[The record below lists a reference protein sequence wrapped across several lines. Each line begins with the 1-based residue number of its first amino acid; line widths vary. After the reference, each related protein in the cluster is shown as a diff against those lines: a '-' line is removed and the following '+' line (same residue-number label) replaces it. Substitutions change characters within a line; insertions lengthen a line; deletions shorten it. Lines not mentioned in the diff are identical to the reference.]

1 MAPDYYHLNGPGHQ
15 GPRRN
20 ESQHR
25 PQGPAPGP
33 LPRGNPQGQP
43 QGQPPMPPAPPRN
56 ILPVDLRGG
65 PPVQIVDITQEL
77 PMSQSDMQEEL
88 TDYIVFQYEKVADK
102 DALDDYGQPKWPS
115 WEKAIRVEDR
125 SISKRT
131 AADKVR
137 QLNQTTKGIIDKKNS
152 LTPALKRQIDS
163 TLEYLMKRE
172 PDPINFHWYLAQI
185 DHQLRRIKSYH
196 PVESNPHYVSIPTGK
211 HRSANAFLFPTKKRS
226 RSRGRSGNHHSKKK
240 KKAYERISLTAYF
253 KRVPRQGVNVAQ
265 LWHEK
270 RMYQAQQGHNVF
282 PQMQP
287 NQAPFQG
294 PQHQAQPGP
303 PRNRPPPNARP
314 NNPNGQGGGQRQQ
327 GPMPRV
333 MRQSESESDS
343 DDSRGSSSGGSRRG
357 PRGSPHTPPSS
368 VSDRGHRQLKDHHG
382 HHHPIKGAA
391 PPHRPHNPRNERPR
405 IGHRSPSP
413 RRSPRIPVPPY
424 PTSENSGSVASHIEQ
439 VRRDAYRR
447 GQLRERADARLVE
460 ELADHGRPR
469 PYIVQDHPSHRLR
482 RVYRDHDDLDVPRYL
497 ADLSLDDD
505 RYEDYDYQDGEY
517 RREFERRRQ
526 QGSILDDD
534 PFDLSPSSP
543 SSSYT
548 YSTDTGLGRGRRRG
562 PQPQI
567 IEITPR
573 LRRRP
578 SYLP

>member
-1 MAPDYYHLNGPGHQ
+1 MGLVLVTTPNRAVIESSQVWCVDIGQWNTLPSNNKLQRRRCHMYRSTGLIMGIAALLPTLAPGRLVIVLGPFLPSSRAVGVTAVYLAIALLWMKYLRHDCLQLLHSVIASDQEDRANTFPMAPDYYHLNGPGHQ

-33 LPRGNPQGQP
+33 PPRVNPQGQP
-43 QGQPPMPPAPPRN
+43 QGQPPMPPPPPRN

-270 RMYQAQQGHNVF
+270 RMYQAQQGQNVF

-303 PRNRPPPNARP
+303 PPN
-314 NNPNGQGGGQRQQ
+314 
-327 GPMPRV
+327 
-333 MRQSESESDS
+333 
-343 DDSRGSSSGGSRRG
+343 
-357 PRGSPHTPPSS
+357 
-368 VSDRGHRQLKDHHG
+368 
-382 HHHPIKGAA
+382 
-391 PPHRPHNPRNERPR
+391 
-405 IGHRSPSP
+405 
-413 RRSPRIPVPPY
+413 
-424 PTSENSGSVASHIEQ
+424 
-439 VRRDAYRR
+439 
-447 GQLRERADARLVE
+447 
-460 ELADHGRPR
+460 
-469 PYIVQDHPSHRLR
+469 
-482 RVYRDHDDLDVPRYL
+482 
-497 ADLSLDDD
+497 
-505 RYEDYDYQDGEY
+505 
-517 RREFERRRQ
+517 
-526 QGSILDDD
+526 
-534 PFDLSPSSP
+534 
-543 SSSYT
+543 
-548 YSTDTGLGRGRRRG
+548 
-562 PQPQI
+562 
-567 IEITPR
+567 
-573 LRRRP
+573 RRRP
-578 SYLP
+578 ETAGPKAQGNAAKRF